1 MSCNE
6 KKKLTFDL
14 NVKTFEGLSSEE
26 GVANNVAK
34 NNVGERGCENRDEEE
49 EKQSN
54 VSKSV
59 SDAVTS
65 NVGSYPPKNRYQ
77 DCVGEEECEDLD
89 LEGSDLVNR
98 YQDCV

>member
-1 MSCNE
+1 M
-6 KKKLTFDL
+6 KK
-14 NVKTFEGLSSEE
+14 
-26 GVANNVAK
+26 
-34 NNVGERGCENRDEEE
+34 
-49 EKQSN
+49 N

-77 DCVGEEECEDLD
+77 DCVGEEEGEDLD